1 MSIPK
6 YQNLRG
12 AGWMLCAG
20 IGWATMTILVRL
32 LSSDYS
38 PFELLFFRNFV
49 ALIILLPVSLKG
61 GISAIKTKRFPLHC
75 LRAALACTAVLC
87 LYYAIAIVPLPSVTA
102 LSFTQPL
109 FVVTLAA
116 ILLKERVTNSRWSAV
131 FAGFI
136 GLLVIVRPGL
146 INIDFGT
153 FIVLFSTVCYATSN
167 ICVKRL
173 MTTDTPRQA
182 VIYFNLLMLPL
193 SLVPA
198 IIFWVT
204 PGLQDL
210 MMLIGIGICGTFA
223 VYSYATAFTIADA
236 SAVMPF
242 DFLRMPMISL
252 AALILFG
259 EVGDVWTWVGALIIF
274 ASTYVLARSDKEKN

>member
-20 IGWATMTILVRL
+20 SGWATMTILVRL

-38 PFELLFFRNFV
+38 PFELLFFRNLV
-49 ALIILLPVSLKG
+49 ALIILFPVSLKG
-61 GISAIKTKRFPLHC
+61 GFGAIKTKRFPLHC

-116 ILLKERVTNSRWSAV
+116 ILLKERVTNARWSAV
-131 FAGFI
+131 FVGFI

-146 INIDFGT
+146 IRIDFGT
-153 FIVLFSTVCYATSN
+153 FIVLFSTICYATSN

-198 IIFWVT
+198 LIFWVT
-204 PGLQDL
+204 PGLEDL

-223 VYSYATAFTIADA
+223 VYSYARAFTIADA

-274 ASTYVLARSDKEKN
+274 TSTYFLARSDKEKN

>member
-20 IGWATMTILVRL
+20 VGWATMTILVRL

-38 PFELLFFRNFV
+38 PFELLFFRNLV
-49 ALIILLPVSLKG
+49 ALIILFPVSLKG
-61 GISAIKTKRFPLHC
+61 GFGAIKTNRFPLHC

-116 ILLKERVTNSRWSAV
+116 ILLKERVTNARWSAV
-131 FAGFI
+131 FVGFI

-146 INIDFGT
+146 IRIDFGT
-153 FIVLFSTVCYATSN
+153 FIVLFSTICYATSN

-198 IIFWVT
+198 LIFWVT
-204 PGLQDL
+204 PGLEDL

-223 VYSYATAFTIADA
+223 VYSYARAFTIADA

-274 ASTYVLARSDKEKN
+274 TSTYFLARSDREKN